1 MVTLCPGAERD
12 FFLVWKEHSLR
23 PLRLVPDHTAIRF
36 MRGRFAGVI
45 VSAVLSV
52 LSVAFFFYPGLNL
65 GVDFRGG
72 VVVELRG
79 AQALE
84 IEAIR
89 RAFAPLGFGDL
100 RVQEFG
106 SPQDVLV
113 RFENK
118 PQLQDAQRLTAAKIV
133 EALPDVQIRRFE
145 VVGARV
151 SGELFRNGLLATGLA
166 LAAVLAYIWFRF
178 EWQFGVGVVATLI
191 LDVTKTIGF
200 FGVTQ
205 LQFDLN
211 SVAALL
217 TLIGYS
223 VTDKVVVYD
232 RIRENLGKYRTMPL
246 QQLIDLS
253 INQTL
258 GRTVATSLT
267 VVLSILPLALI
278 GGEVLRGFALAII
291 FGIIVGTSS
300 SIFIASPI
308 LLVLGQKRLRPALNR
323 AAQSGDT
330 AAAQ

>member
-1 MVTLCPGAERD
+1 M
-12 FFLVWKEHSLR
+12 R
-23 PLRLVPDHTAIRF
+23 PLRLVPDDTTIQF

-45 VSAVLSV
+45 GSAILSTLSV
-52 LSVAFFFYPGLNL
+52 VLFFYPGLNL

-72 VVVELRG
+72 AVVELRG
-79 AQALE
+79 PQALQVDV
-84 IEAIR
+84 IR
-89 RAFAPLGFGDL
+89 EAFAPLGFGDL

-113 RFENK
+113 RFANTAN
-118 PQLQDAQRLTAAKIV
+118 LQDAQRMIASRVA
-133 EALPDVQIRRFE
+133 EALPGVQIRRTE

-166 LAAVLAYIWFRF
+166 LVAVLVYIWFRF
-178 EWQFGVGVVATLI
+178 EWQFGVGCVATLI
-191 LDVTKTIGF
+191 LDITKTVGF
-200 FGVTQ
+200 FAVTQ
-205 LQFDLN
+205 IEFDLN

-246 QQLIDLS
+246 RPLIDLS

-278 GGEVLRGFALAII
+278 GGEVMRGFGLAII
-291 FGIIVGTSS
+291 FGIVIGTSS

-308 LLVLGQKRLRPALNR
+308 LLFLGEKRLRPSASRVPQPSAR
-323 AAQSGDT
+323 AA
-330 AAAQ
+330 AP

>member
-1 MVTLCPGAERD
+1 V
-12 FFLVWKEHSLR
+12 R
-23 PLRLVPDHTAIRF
+23 PLRLVPDGTMIQF

-45 VSAVLSV
+45 TSAVLSIISVV
-52 LSVAFFFYPGLNL
+52 LFFYPGLNL

-79 AQALE
+79 PQALQ
-84 IEAIR
+84 ADTIR
-89 RAFAPLGFGDL
+89 EAFAPLGFGDL

-113 RFENK
+113 RFENRNE
-118 PQLQDAQRLTAAKIV
+118 LRDAQSMVAARV
-133 EALPDVQIRRFE
+133 AEALPNVQIRRFE

-151 SGELFRNGLLATGLA
+151 SSELFRDGLLATALA
-166 LAAVLAYIWFRF
+166 LVAVLVYIWFRF
-178 EWQFGVGVVATLI
+178 EWQFGVGVVATLL
-191 LDVTKTIGF
+191 LDITKTVGF
-200 FGVTQ
+200 FGITQ
-205 LQFDLN
+205 IEFDLN

-232 RIRENLGKYRTMPL
+232 RIRENLGKFRTMPL
-246 QQLIDLS
+246 RQLIDLS

-258 GRTVATSLT
+258 SRTVATSLT

-278 GGEVLRGFALAII
+278 GGQVMRGFALAII
-291 FGIIVGTSS
+291 FGIVVGTSS

-308 LLVLGQKRLRPALNR
+308 LLFLGQRRLRPAVTR
-323 AAQSGDT
+323 ASQPSGP
-330 AAAQ
+330 AAA

>member
-1 MVTLCPGAERD
+1 
-12 FFLVWKEHSLR
+12 
-23 PLRLVPDHTAIRF
+23 

-45 VSAVLSV
+45 TSAVLSIISVV
-52 LSVAFFFYPGLNL
+52 LFFYPGLNL

-79 AQALE
+79 PQALQ
-84 IEAIR
+84 ADTIR
-89 RAFAPLGFGDL
+89 EPFAPLGFGDL

-113 RFENK
+113 RFENRNE
-118 PQLQDAQRLTAAKIV
+118 LRDAQSMVAARV
-133 EALPDVQIRRFE
+133 AEALPNVQIRRFE

-151 SGELFRNGLLATGLA
+151 SSELFRDGLLATALA
-166 LAAVLAYIWFRF
+166 LVAVLVYIWFRF
-178 EWQFGVGVVATLI
+178 EWQFGVGVVATLL
-191 LDVTKTIGF
+191 LDITKTVGF
-200 FGVTQ
+200 FGITQ
-205 LQFDLN
+205 IEFDLN

-232 RIRENLGKYRTMPL
+232 RIRENLGKFRTMPL
-246 QQLIDLS
+246 RQLIDLS

-258 GRTVATSLT
+258 SRTVATSLT

-278 GGEVLRGFALAII
+278 GGQVMRGFALAII
-291 FGIIVGTSS
+291 FGIVVGTSS

-308 LLVLGQKRLRPALNR
+308 LLFLGQRRLRPAVTR
-323 AAQSGDT
+323 ASQPSGP
-330 AAAQ
+330 AAA

>member
-1 MVTLCPGAERD
+1 M
-12 FFLVWKEHSLR
+12 R
-23 PLRLVPDHTAIRF
+23 PLRLVPDDTRIQF

-45 VSAVLSV
+45 VSAVLST
-52 LSVAFFFYPGLNL
+52 LSIILFFYPGLNL

-72 VVVELRG
+72 ILVELRG
-79 AQALE
+79 AQVLQPD
-84 IEAIR
+84 AIR
-89 RAFAPLGFGDL
+89 AAFAPLGFGDL

-118 PQLQDAQRLTAAKIV
+118 TQIQDAQDKIAGQVAK
-133 EALPDVQIRRFE
+133 ALPGVEIRRVE
-145 VVGARV
+145 VVGATV
-151 SGELFRNGLLATGLA
+151 SAELFRNGLLATGLA
-166 LAAVLAYIWFRF
+166 LVAVLIYIWFRF
-178 EWQFGVGVVATLI
+178 EWQFGVGVVTTLI

-205 LQFDLN
+205 FQFDLT

-232 RIRENLGKYRTMPL
+232 RIRENLGKHRTMPL
-246 QQLIDLS
+246 RQLIDLS

-258 GRTVATSLT
+258 GRTVVTSLT
-267 VVLSILPLALI
+267 VFLSILPLAVI
-278 GGEVLRGFALAII
+278 GGEVMRGFALAIL
-291 FGIIVGTSS
+291 FGIVVGTSS

-308 LLVLGQKRLRPALNR
+308 LLFLGEKRLRPGLAR
-323 AAQSGDT
+323 AAPST
-330 AAAQ
+330 RSVAAR

>member
-1 MVTLCPGAERD
+1 
-12 FFLVWKEHSLR
+12 LR
-23 PLRLVPDHTAIRF
+23 PLRLVPDGTTIQF

-45 VSAVLSV
+45 TSAVLSIISVV
-52 LSVAFFFYPGLNL
+52 LFFSPGLNL

-79 AQALE
+79 PHALQPD
-84 IEAIR
+84 AIR
-89 RAFAPLGFGDL
+89 EAFAPLGFGDL

-118 PQLQDAQRLTAAKIV
+118 TKFQDAQRVIAARV
-133 EALPDVQIRRFE
+133 AEALPDVQIRRVE

-151 SGELFRNGLLATGLA
+151 SGELFRNGLLATALA
-166 LAAVLAYIWFRF
+166 LVAVLLYIWFRF
-178 EWQFGVGVVATLI
+178 EWLFGVGVVVTLL
-191 LDVTKTIGF
+191 LDITKTIGF

-205 LQFDLN
+205 IEFDLN

-232 RIRENLGKYRTMPL
+232 RIRENLAKFRTMPL
-246 QQLIDLS
+246 RQLIDLS

-278 GGEVLRGFALAII
+278 GGEVMRGFALAII

-308 LLVLGQKRLRPALNR
+308 LLFLGEKRLRPQATQAPGAR
-323 AAQSGDT
+323 GT